1 MKKRFLVLVEAC
13 HEALRTL
20 FDHMPV
26 SIQQKEFSSFVTI
39 VCVTGEIGR
48 ESKRSNEQPD
58 LHGHLIESTINL
70 LEEDLFV
77 IAVFSACI
85 HISRAISS
93 ETISSASI
101 SSLEKAL
108 EKLRFAQAQLCEE
121 KSLSGAA

>member
-1 MKKRFLVLVEAC
+1 MKKRFLALVEEC
-13 HEALRTL
+13 HTVLTKL
-20 FDHMPV
+20 FDHIPTSV
-26 SIQQKEFSSFVTI
+26 QEKEFSSFVTI
-39 VCVTGEIGR
+39 VSITGEISR
-48 ESKRSNEQPD
+48 ESSRSKKQPH
-58 LHGHLIESTINL
+58 LHVHLVENTKNL
-70 LEEDLFV
+70 LEEDLLV
-77 IAVFSACI
+77 IAVFSACV